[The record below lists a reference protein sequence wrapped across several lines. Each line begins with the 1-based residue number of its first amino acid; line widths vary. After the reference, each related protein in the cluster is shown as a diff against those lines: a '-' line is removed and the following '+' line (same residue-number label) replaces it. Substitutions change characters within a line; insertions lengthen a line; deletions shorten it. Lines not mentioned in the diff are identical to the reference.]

1 MTKTLPTIALLI
13 ALALPASAAARIVP
27 QRGIAGATLNMTRA
41 ELQSKRGAPDKS
53 LVRDSQV
60 FGRYETW
67 FYGKTSIDM
76 FRKGDDKVFNMSTT
90 DRSERTATDVGVGS
104 TAAAVKKGVTGVRC
118 DSSHCF
124 LGRFDPG
131 RKVTDFI
138 LSKTGR
144 VTRVTIGY
152 VFD

>member
-1 MTKTLPTIALLI
+1 MTKTLSMMALLI

-27 QRGIAGATLNMTRA
+27 QRGIAGATLDMTRA
-41 ELQSKRGAPDKS
+41 ELQHKRGAPDKS
-53 LVRDSQV
+53 LVRDSQI
-60 FGRYETW
+60 FGKYETW

-76 FRKGDDKVFNMSTT
+76 FRKGDEKVFNISTT
-90 DRSERTATDVGVGS
+90 DRSERTASDVGVGS
-104 TAAAVKKGVTGVRC
+104 TAAAVKKGVSGVRC
-118 DSSHCF
+118 DSRHCF

-131 RKVTDFI
+131 RKVTDFL